1 MGQSVNTNLAKSSII
16 FSFMTFL
23 SRILGFVRDMVAA
36 YMFGASPGYDAF
48 VLSFRIP
55 NLMRRL
61 FAEGAF
67 SQAFVPV
74 LSEYQTNNDPKEVQE
89 FVNHITGNLMLI
101 LTLVTLVGMICAPL
115 FIYLF
120 APGFDAT
127 GPRHVLASS
136 MLRLTFPYIFF
147 ISLTALAGSLL
158 NTHGKFGIPAF
169 TPVLLNISL
178 ILATCVLAPQ
188 MQNPEMALAWGVL
201 LAGIAQLLFQIPFL
215 LKMGILPRPRINWSD
230 VAVRKVLILMPPA
243 LFGAGIYQLTL
254 LVDSLFASFLE
265 PGSISWLYYAD
276 RLMEFPL
283 GMIGVGLTT
292 VILPS
297 LSRQHARGATQEF
310 SRTLDWGVRCVL
322 LVGVPAMLG
331 LFLLAGP
338 LISTLFQSGKFT
350 NRDVLMTTQCLMA
363 YALAVLGIMLAKIFS
378 SAFYATQNIKAPVR
392 ISVFIL
398 ITNVIF
404 NAVLIHKFAHVG
416 LAMATSISSMLNAA
430 LLYKKWRQIHSF
442 SMQPGWN
449 MFALRITIASVGM
462 ILFLWFVTPELATW
476 IEWTRMQRVLNLSML
491 VTVSGLIYG
500 GVLLTLGVRP
510 REFALRAS

>member
-1 MGQSVNTNLAKSSII
+1 MSTNLAKSSIV
-16 FSFMTFL
+16 FSCMTFL

-48 VLSFRIP
+48 VLAFRIP

-74 LSEYQTNNDPKEVQE
+74 LSEYQTNKSDSEVQD

-101 LTLVTLVGMICAPL
+101 LSLVTIVGIVCAPL

-120 APGFDAT
+120 APGFEDGSRHAYAT
-127 GPRHVLASS
+127 A

-169 TPVLLNISL
+169 TPVLLNISM
-178 ILATCVLAPQ
+178 IIASCFLAPH
-188 MQNPEMALAWGVL
+188 MQKPEMALAWGVL
-201 LAGIAQLLFQIPFL
+201 LAGIAQLVFQIPFL
-215 LKMGILPRPRINWSD
+215 SRMGLLPRPKINWRD
-230 VAVRKVLILMPPA
+230 AAVRKVLLLMPPA
-243 LFGAGIYQLTL
+243 LFGAAIYQITL
-254 LVDSLFASFLE
+254 LVDSLFASFLQ

-297 LSRQHARGATQEF
+297 LAKQHSRGATQEF
-310 SRTLDWGVRCVL
+310 SKTLDWGLRCVFL
-322 LVGVPAMLG
+322 IGVPAMLG
-331 LFLLAGP
+331 LFMLSGP
-338 LISTLFQSGKFT
+338 LVTTLFQSGKFT
-350 NRDVLMTTQCLMA
+350 STDVLMTSQCLMA

-378 SAFYATQNIKAPVR
+378 SAFYATQNIKTPVR

-398 ITNVIF
+398 ISNVLL
-404 NAVLIHKFAHVG
+404 NAILIHNFAHVG
-416 LAMATSISSMLNAA
+416 LAMATSLSSLLNAG
-430 LLYKKWRQIHSF
+430 LLFRKWRSMHAF
-442 SMQPGWN
+442 SIQPGWRT
-449 MFALRITIASVGM
+449 FLTKLLVASMGM
-462 ILFLWFVTPELATW
+462 VAFLWFVTPATSVW
-476 IEWTRMQRVLNLSML
+476 LDWSRLHRVVNLTL
-491 VTVSGLIYG
+491 IIGGSGLIYA
-500 GVLLTLGVRP
+500 GVLLSLGLRP
-510 REFALRAS
+510 REFALRTS

>member
-1 MGQSVNTNLAKSSII
+1 
-16 FSFMTFL
+16 MTFL

-74 LSEYQTNNDPKEVQE
+74 LSEYQTNKSPEEVHE

-101 LTLVTLVGMICAPL
+101 LSLVTVIGMVCAPL

-120 APGFDAT
+120 APGFDPS
-127 GPRHVLASS
+127 GPRHELASA

-178 ILATCVLAPQ
+178 IVAACWLAPH

-215 LKMGILPRPRINWSD
+215 LKMGLLPRPRINWRD
-230 VAVRKVLILMPPA
+230 LAVRRVLILMPPA
-243 LFGAGIYQLTL
+243 IFGAAIYQITL
-254 LVDSLFASFLE
+254 LVDSLFASFLV

-297 LSRQHARGATQEF
+297 LSRQHSRGATQEF
-310 SRTLDWGVRCVL
+310 AKTLDWGVRCVL
-322 LVGVPAMLG
+322 LIGVPAMLG
-331 LFLLAGP
+331 LFFLAGP
-338 LISTLFQSGKFT
+338 LITTLFQSGKFT
-350 NRDVLMTTQCLMA
+350 SHDVLMTTQCLMA

-378 SAFYATQNIKAPVR
+378 SAFYATQNIKTPVR
-392 ISVFIL
+392 ISIFIL
-398 ITNVIF
+398 ISNVALNSI
-404 NAVLIHKFAHVG
+404 LIHNFAHVG
-416 LAMATSISSMLNAA
+416 LAMATSLSSLLNAT
-430 LLYKKWRQIHSF
+430 LLYRKWRQIHVF
-442 SMQPGWN
+442 TLQPGWN
-449 MFALRITIASVGM
+449 LFVLRITAASIGM
-462 ILFLWFVTPELATW
+462 VLFLWFITPHVDAWL
-476 IEWTRMQRVLNLSML
+476 EWSRMLRVVNLTL
-491 VTVSGLIYG
+491 LIAGAGVIYA

-510 REFALRAS
+510 REFALRAG